1 MRSQRALGRP
11 PRDRDRESGP
21 HDGGAFAH
29 PCNVITACDELTILE
44 VLSNP
49 MLCHAVPP
57 QVGFDH
63 EAKRAVAQ
71 QDGEAC
77 LRDRHAL
84 RPDVPEANESSHGGS
99 RAGVGQDLHASSGE
113 HEGIACDALVEK
125 VVAASEGSLRWRWW
139 EQAVNAT
146 RPRVPKEVLAQDF
159 GAEPAREPRVRTKA
173 RRESRARR
181 TDLIICERFGSIGAH
196 PDIGAYFDGRPVQSG
211 WRSLT
216 VEPGRSRNERW

>member
-57 QVGFDH
+57 QVGFDQ

-77 LRDRHAL
+77 WTGTRFDQMCP
-84 RPDVPEANESSHGGS
+84 RPTKGRTG
-99 RAGVGQDLHASSGE
+99 
-113 HEGIACDALVEK
+113 
-125 VVAASEGSLRWRWW
+125 AA
-139 EQAVNAT
+139 
-146 RPRVPKEVLAQDF
+146 RPA
-159 GAEPAREPRVRTKA
+159 
-173 RRESRARR
+173 
-181 TDLIICERFGSIGAH
+181 
-196 PDIGAYFDGRPVQSG
+196 
-211 WRSLT
+211 
-216 VEPGRSRNERW
+216 